1 MMYRRLASI
10 LCALIIPVLPLHA
23 SADRVKF
30 LEGASTAA
38 TLSPAELEE
47 PVTGYLPSGAPEL
60 VTAVSPPPG
69 LDSEQDKA
77 DVALFRDINA
87 AASTARWEIAVAD
100 DASVYDRFAEA
111 LSIPP
116 DRAHLPALVRLL
128 NRVSEDVLA
137 VTGEAKKRFA
147 RPRPMQRFA
156 LRRVCGYASPPKP
169 EVSPSRGSSYPSG
182 HASVSWAAALVM
194 MEVAPAR
201 AQHLIGRAVSFGN
214 SRIVCGLHFPADIE
228 AGHFIGAGIVGRL
241 FSDPVFRRDLLC
253 AKREFNAVLAGEKSE
268 DLPACQF

>member
-1 MMYRRLASI
+1 MMNRRLASI
-10 LCALIIPVLPLHA
+10 VCALIIPALPLHA

-30 LEGASTAA
+30 LEGAPTAGRL
-38 TLSPAELEE
+38 TSAELAEQ
-47 PVTGYLPSGAPEL
+47 VTGYLPVGAPEL
-60 VTAVSPPPG
+60 VTAVSPPPA

-87 AASTARWEIAVAD
+87 AANTARWEIAVAD

-137 VTGEAKKRFA
+137 VTSEAKKRFA

-156 LRRVCGYASPPKP
+156 LKRVCGYASPPKP
-169 EVSPSRGSSYPSG
+169 EVSPSKGSSYPSG
-182 HASVSWAAALVM
+182 HASVSWATALVM
-194 MEVAPAR
+194 IEVAPAR
-201 AQHLIGRAVSFGN
+201 AQHLISRAVSFGN

-241 FSDPVFRRDLLC
+241 FGDPVFRRDLLC
-253 AKREFNAVLAGEKSE
+253 AKREFNAVVAGEKSE